1 MSGALFKT
9 TILEVESFSDAARE
23 AKGSMHPRSS
33 CGSCA
38 SPVSLADRSPAPALR
53 WLLSPRQG
61 QSSPSTPGSCLC
73 PASCAPGG
81 PLPHGTSSRLSRAR
95 SISAREIQLDL
106 MRRPPHRRPL
116 EPGRRRRGCRV
127 AALTR
132 PRAVRP
138 RRRPE
143 RGTLPR
149 GARPPGLVC
158 DRALPIRVPTRPG
171 HLVPG
176 RVRVPDQV
184 DDPLGEP
191 HGADQRAAMAR
202 CVTEVAVRGRWRGV
216 ESPGEVVAA
225 GVGCA
230 GPRHHSGEAL
240 PGVAEGHRRGRPRP
254 APGVKRPGLG
264 PVVLPRVRRPLRE
277 SP

>member
-106 MRRPPHRRPL
+106 LTPTHHR
-116 EPGRRRRGCRV
+116 
-127 AALTR
+127 AT
-132 PRAVRP
+132 
-138 RRRPE
+138 
-143 RGTLPR
+143 
-149 GARPPGLVC
+149 VC
-158 DRALPIRVPTRPG
+158 
-171 HLVPG
+171 
-176 RVRVPDQV
+176 
-184 DDPLGEP
+184 
-191 HGADQRAAMAR
+191 
-202 CVTEVAVRGRWRGV
+202 CVGV
-216 ESPGEVVAA
+216 WVCACMWWQTVVVVAYA
-225 GVGCA
+225 HIIIISMCKKCFV
-230 GPRHHSGEAL
+230 PS
-240 PGVAEGHRRGRPRP
+240 
-254 APGVKRPGLG
+254 
-264 PVVLPRVRRPLRE
+264 
-277 SP
+277 S